1 MFEIIAG
8 DAEFACFSFN
18 RTYYKK
24 YDNSRK
30 ENIMKK
36 GLFLLCVVSAA
47 SIFAGCGT
55 SEEAKQSETTQVT
68 ESSDPIQFGT
78 DTENEA
84 YQFPYTAL
92 DYVTPGEYTGLTVE
106 DVAVAEVAEGDIQ
119 TENYRRMKK
128 QNYIQ
133 RKNKM
138 RLKLVTR
145 LMLP

>member
-1 MFEIIAG
+1 
-8 DAEFACFSFN
+8 
-18 RTYYKK
+18 
-24 YDNSRK
+24 
-30 ENIMKK
+30 MKK

-106 DVAVAEVAEGDIQ
+106 DSSCCGGC
-119 TENYRRMKK
+119 RR
-128 QNYIQ
+128 
-133 RKNKM
+133 
-138 RLKLVTR
+138 
-145 LMLP
+145 